1 MTKPLIP
8 ADLLKSVTSAK
19 PQEGRDGHA
28 TSSKGK
34 EAHPRAGITPKVST
48 KPAKTTQSHTRTSN
62 RGK

>member
-8 ADLLKSVTSAK
+8 TDLLKSVTTGKAAGTKDSGTPPA
-19 PQEGRDGHA
+19 
-28 TSSKGK
+28 KGK

-48 KPAKTTQSHTRTSN
+48 KPVKSTMTQSRSTN